1 MILGS
6 PDPDSTEIF
15 ADTVVSGDPTYAG
28 ALAGVSLN
36 LPVFHVLE
44 PDVRAASSDKV
55 YAEQVELME
64 GVLESDRIIE
74 AVQRVR
80 NNNH

>member
-1 MILGS
+1 M
-6 PDPDSTEIF
+6 
-15 ADTVVSGDPTYAG
+15 SGDPTYAG

-44 PDVRAASSDKV
+44 PDVRAASSGDV

-80 NNNH
+80 NKQ